1 MLHSFVISCLIII
14 VFLSD
19 RGRQKEYW
27 DLEKW
32 QRGVLKLKKCGQSQV
47 LLAVGVILWLLLG
60 FTQMFRIYFSVLYLT
75 VFILLCD
82 QVRQKN
88 IM

>member
-1 MLHSFVISCLIII
+1 MAYATFFCNI
-14 VFLSD
+14 VSNYICFSLWS
-19 RGRQKEYW
+19 RST
-27 DLEKW
+27 EKW
-32 QRGVLKLKKCGQSQV
+32 QRGVLKLKKCGQPQV

-60 FTQMFRIYFSVLYLT
+60 FTQIFRIYFSVLYLT